1 MYDIITFGSAA
12 QDINLKSKAFKVVK
26 DQKDFYTNFAEIEVE
41 VEEILYL
48 MVLIFKYMPAN
59 VDVIYPEIIALTNNG
74 WGDILNEL
82 VRRLHRYDEIA
93 RVIEAEKVI
102 LEKKLRE
109 LMNEKVREK

>member
-1 MYDIITFGSAA
+1 VDKIVECTDSEGGKDYF
-12 QDINLKSKAFKVVK
+12 VK
-26 DQKDFYTNFAEIEVE
+26 GFVSGIDFLDGDPISNQ
-41 VEEILYL
+41 
-48 MVLIFKYMPAN
+48 P
-59 VDVIYPEIIALTNNG
+59 DVCG
-74 WGDILNEL
+74 GDILNEL